1 LLFNLSSED
10 ARKEI
15 ERWAERHSR
24 RGVNISS
31 PLYDLWPDAL
41 CEAVAIHDPKS
52 TGSLGEQWRAAMRPG
67 KELIVGEY

>member
-1 LLFNLSSED
+1 M
-10 ARKEI
+10 
-15 ERWAERHSR
+15 
-24 RGVNISS
+24 NISS

-52 TGSLGEQWRAAMRPG
+52 TGSLGELWRAAMRPG